1 MPNEGLSALGG
12 YGRLLTGVAWALLLL
27 GLWVWGRG
35 PADGALPGAATT
47 GDVAAVGRPLLQELP
62 RAHAPLPAARPTA
75 IGIGA
80 LGTAHADVVP
90 VAAQTRDGVRD
101 GVLAPPARTPG
112 AVAWDAA
119 GPQPGRPGVAVLAGH
134 GAAGPGRGVFA
145 GLGEVRA
152 GETVRV
158 ARSDGGIAEF
168 TVEDVQEYA
177 PTRFDAGRITGAHER
192 GRAELRLVSDD
203 RIVVSAYLTA
213 VSGP

>member
-1 MPNEGLSALGG
+1 MVPSEGLPLAGG
-12 YGRLLTGVAWALLLL
+12 YGRLLAGVAWALLLL
-27 GLWVWGRG
+27 GLWIWGRG
-35 PADGALPGAATT
+35 PSDGQLPGAATT

-62 RAHAPLPAARPTA
+62 RAHDPLPAARPTA

-90 VAAQTRDGVRD
+90 AAAGAPS

-112 AVAWDAA
+112 AVAWNAT

-158 ARSDGGIAEF
+158 ARSDGSIAEF
-168 TVEDVQEYA
+168 TVEEVQAYSPA
-177 PTRFDAGRITGAHER
+177 RFDAARITGAHER

-203 RIVVSAYLTA
+203 RIVVSAYLSA

>member
-1 MPNEGLSALGG
+1 MPNEGLSVLGG
-12 YGRLLTGVAWALLLL
+12 HGRLLAGVAWALLLL

-35 PADGALPGAATT
+35 PADGQLPGAATT

-75 IGIGA
+75 VGIGA

-90 VAAQTRDGVRD
+90 AAADVRS

-158 ARSDGGIAEF
+158 ARTDGSIAEF
-168 TVEDVQEYA
+168 TVEDVQAYA
-177 PTRFDAGRITGAHER
+177 PKRFDAGRITGAHER

-203 RIVVSAYLTA
+203 RIVVSAYLSA